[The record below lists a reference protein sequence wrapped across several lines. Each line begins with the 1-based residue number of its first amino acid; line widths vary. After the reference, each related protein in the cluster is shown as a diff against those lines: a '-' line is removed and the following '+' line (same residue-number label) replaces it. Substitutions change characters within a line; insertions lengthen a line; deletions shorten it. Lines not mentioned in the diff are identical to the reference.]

1 MNVQVRVPTPL
12 RRLTGGEAVVS
23 ANGVTVGALV
33 DDMESNHPGIKERLC
48 DEEGQVRRFVNIF
61 VNGEDIRFLCRRL
74 VILASEDIG
83 NADPQALVIAVA
95 AMQACEMVGLPE
107 CQLTLAQAVTY
118 LACSPKSNA
127 STTAIGAARKDI
139 REGRVLPV
147 PTHLR
152 DSHYGGA
159 EQLGH
164 GDGYIYAHNEQG
176 GVASQDYLGVE
187 RLYYQPVDRGFEAEL
202 LQRLETIRARL
213 KNTRQNPPERDGETK
228 ST

>member
-1 MNVQVRVPTPL
+1 
-12 RRLTGGEAVVS
+12 
-23 ANGVTVGALV
+23 
-33 DDMESNHPGIKERLC
+33 
-48 DEEGQVRRFVNIF
+48 
-61 VNGEDIRFLCRRL
+61 
-74 VILASEDIG
+74 
-83 NADPQALVIAVA
+83 
-95 AMQACEMVGLPE
+95 CEMVGLPE

-159 EQLGH
+159 KQLGH
-164 GDGYIYAHNEQG
+164 GEGYVYAHNEQE

-213 KNTRQNPPERDGETK
+213 KNTRQTLPERDDGDK
-228 ST
+228 SA